1 MMACMTP
8 GISRT
13 PCRNRHARRPV
24 AMLLAALLLACMAWP
39 VHSQSPAQTPEPVA
53 VIDRM
58 AIELSGL
65 TTLSQLLSSRSA
77 FNVFGIRGL
86 SEAIG
91 GSYRVDGRP
100 VTGLDF
106 SIFPLSSVER
116 IELIEE
122 GATRFRG
129 YTGDGTINIVRRRG
143 FQGSEVSAGLG
154 RPDQP
159 GIDSNAGSA
168 LWGGSVGRGHVL
180 VGIDHVFSEEVKNSE
195 RSYTRTRFADS
206 LAGAQSV
213 SIAGNTLLVGDDSY
227 ALGACDPQVY
237 TGPLESSSGEVCGYP
252 YGNIAWF
259 SAYPRTQRES
269 VFLHAGHPIG
279 EHAEFYLDVLAAQ
292 TRTRYTWAPSPGT
305 FALDV
310 SQTGP
315 VRDVLE
321 AAVPG
326 LAIPAD
332 GSVTLAHRFVGH
344 GTRNWRWD
352 WDDRNLV
359 AGIRGALAGGLGYD
373 AHIRHYRVRGAEDG
387 KTFVSEERATAEI
400 LSGDYDIVNPL
411 SMEPAHLAAIRRTSL
426 HSRQNYDQ
434 EITVLHA
441 ALDGSALALPGG
453 PVRWTAAFEF
463 EDYSFQD
470 VVHHRDFENRVY
482 DVTKVLGGGGAL
494 VDADRQVMSAEAAA
508 SLPVLEDWEL
518 VLTGRLRDY
527 DDVGG
532 TPAWRASSHYR
543 VNDAFRFRLHSDYTE
558 ISPGVRQLYESDRNV
573 FPYVRD
579 CKAYLDD
586 PQACVDQAPVLQIK
600 TEDVGNPNLVPA
612 KARSVGI
619 GATLR
624 FASMFLTADWYRQK
638 VWNQAS
644 RPSPQSLVNLENRGL
659 ALPQGAQILR
669 VGGSET
675 GTIEK
680 IVRPLMNHRDN
691 DSRTEGLALR
701 AGAAWETAWA
711 LLDLDIN
718 YLRTIDSQS
727 RVQGVKQPD
736 DFPRHR
742 AHAVLRARRGDLTA
756 SWNAHSM
763 SGYYN
768 PTRTGRWNS
777 WTGHD
782 LALHWQ
788 GAYGL
793 QGLRLSAG
801 ALNVGDRKPASNPAN
816 PNNPVLSYDSVR
828 GRTYF
833 INASLGW

>member
-1 MMACMTP
+1 MMAGNTQ
-8 GISRT
+8 GNSRT
-13 PCRNRHARRPV
+13 LCQNRRTRSPV
-24 AMLLAALLLACMAWP
+24 AILLVALVLACMALP
-39 VHSQSPAQTPEPVA
+39 VHSQSPAQTPRPVV

-65 TTLSQLLSSRSA
+65 TTLSQLLSSRST

-86 SEAIG
+86 SAAIG

-106 SIFPLSSVER
+106 STFPLSIVER

-129 YTGDGTINIVRRRG
+129 HIGDGTINIVRRRD
-143 FQGSEVSAGLG
+143 FQGTEISAGLG
-154 RPDQP
+154 RPDQA

-168 LWGGSVGRGHVL
+168 LWGGPLGRGHVL
-180 VGIDHVFSEEVKNSE
+180 VGIDHVFSEEVKDSQ
-195 RSYTRTRFADS
+195 RSYTRTRFSDS

-213 SIAGNTLLVGDDSY
+213 SIAGNTLLVGEDSY
-227 ALGACDPQVY
+227 AVGACDPQVY
-237 TGPLESSSGEVCGYP
+237 TGPLESSSGQVCGYP
-252 YGNIAWF
+252 YGNVAWF
-259 SAYPRTQRES
+259 AEYPRSQRES
-269 VFLHAGHPIG
+269 VFLHADHPIG
-279 EHAEFYLDVLAAQ
+279 ENAEVYLDVLGAH
-292 TRTRYTWAPSPGT
+292 TRTRYTWAPPPGT
-305 FALDV
+305 FTFDV
-310 SQTGP
+310 SQTSP

-326 LAIPAD
+326 LVIPAD

-352 WDDRNLV
+352 WDDRTLV
-359 AGIRGALAGGLGYD
+359 AGIRGVLASGLGYD
-373 AHIRHYRVRGAEDG
+373 AHIRHYRERGVEDG
-387 KTFVSEERATAEI
+387 KTFVSEELVTAEI
-400 LSGDYDIVNPL
+400 LGGNYDIVNPL
-411 SMEPAHLAAIRRTSL
+411 STEPAHLAAIHRTSL
-426 HSRQNYDQ
+426 RSRQSHDQ
-434 EITVLHA
+434 ESTVLHI
-441 ALDGSALALPGG
+441 ALDGSTLVLPGG
-453 PVRWTAAFEF
+453 PVRWTTAFEF

-482 DVTKVLGGGGAL
+482 DVTKVLGGGGSL
-494 VDADRQVMSAEAAA
+494 VDADRHVMSAEAAA
-508 SLPVLEDWEL
+508 SLPVLPDWEL
-518 VLTGRLRDY
+518 VLTGRLKDY

-532 TPAWRASSHYR
+532 TPAWRVSSHYR
-543 VNDAFRFRLHSDYTE
+543 VNDAFRFRLHSDYME
-558 ISPGVRQLYESDRNV
+558 ISPGTRDLYESDRNV

-586 PQACVDQAPVLQIK
+586 PQACVDRAPVLQVK

-612 KARSVGI
+612 KASSVGI

-644 RPSPQSLVNLENRGL
+644 RPSPQFLVNLENRGQ
-659 ALPQGAQILR
+659 ALPEGAQVSR

-680 IVRPLMNHRDN
+680 IVRPLMNDRDN

-727 RVQGVKQPD
+727 RVQGVKQPGD
-736 DFPRHR
+736 YPRHR
-742 AHAVLRARRGDLTA
+742 AHAVLRASRGDLTA
-756 SWNAHSM
+756 SWNVHTVS
-763 SGYYN
+763 SYYN
-768 PTRTGRWNS
+768 STGTGRWDS

-782 LALHWQ
+782 LALQWQ

-801 ALNVGDRKPASNPAN
+801 ALNVGDRKPALNPAN
-816 PNNPVLSYDSVR
+816 PDNPALSYDSVR

-833 INASLGW
+833 LNASLGW